1 MQRRQLLRV
10 LGGTAIVAASAGTA
24 GYASLPTAMPAEATA
39 PWQGPGADA
48 VGDLRRQL
56 LSYAM
61 LAPHAHNLQSWAVDL
76 SEPNAIT
83 LYCDLERL
91 LPQTD
96 PLSRQVLMSHGTF
109 LELLDLA
116 ARQHGMRADIRLF
129 PQGVFSPQALDARPV
144 ARIVL
149 VAQSGLARDPLFAQ
163 VQARHTNRAAYD
175 GTRPVPAAA
184 VAAMRQAAGPGVT
197 VGFVGMDQFA
207 LADQHRTLA
216 SQAWR
221 TELTTP
227 RTVMES
233 MHLLRVGTAEV
244 AQHRDGIHLLDTFP
258 VALDRLGL
266 LDRNAPPAGY
276 ALDIQLQEFDAKLA
290 STPGFLWVSTA
301 DNSRTSQ
308 IAAGRAYVRAQLA
321 ATQQGLSFHPLSQ
334 ALQEY
339 PEQVDAYRAIH
350 ALTGA
355 TAQGHTLQMWVRV
368 GYAPPG
374 GPSPRR
380 PLQTL
385 IRSEFPGPAL

>member
-1 MQRRQLLRV
+1 MQRRQFLHV
-10 LGGTAIVAASAGTA
+10 LGGTAIAAASLGAA
-24 GYASLPTAMPAEATA
+24 GYATLPTAMPTEATG
-39 PWQGPGADA
+39 PWQGPGADVA
-48 VGDLRRQL
+48 GDLRRQL

-76 SEPNAIT
+76 SEPDAIT
-83 LYCDLERL
+83 LYCDLGRL
-91 LPQTD
+91 LPETD

-116 ARQHGMRADIRLF
+116 ARAQGVRADITLF

-144 ARIVL
+144 AHIQL
-149 VAQSGLARDPLFAQ
+149 IPQPGLARDPLFAQ
-163 VQARHTNRAAYD
+163 VLARHTSRAVYD
-175 GTRPVPAAA
+175 AARPVPAAA
-184 VAAMRQAAGPGVT
+184 VDAMRQAAGPGVT
-197 VGFVGMDQFA
+197 VGFQGADQPA
-207 LADQHRTLA
+207 LVAQHRTLA

-233 MHLLRVGTAEV
+233 MRLLRVGSAEV
-244 AQHRDGIHLLDTFP
+244 AQHRDGVHLLDTFP
-258 VALDRLGL
+258 VALNRLGL
-266 LDRNAPPAGY
+266 LDRNAPPTGV
-276 ALDIQLQEFDAKLA
+276 ALDKQLQGFDAKLA

-301 DNSRTSQ
+301 GNSRATQ

-339 PEQVDAYRAIH
+339 PEQAEAYRAIH

-355 TAQGHTLQMWVRV
+355 TAKGHTLQMWVRV

-374 GPSPRR
+374 GPAPRR
-380 PLQTL
+380 PLQAL
-385 IRSEFPGPAL
+385 IRRA

>member
-1 MQRRQLLRV
+1 MQRRQFLRV
-10 LGGTAIVAASAGTA
+10 LGGSAIAAASVGAA
-24 GYASLPTAMPAEATA
+24 GYASLPTAMPADATA
-39 PWQGPGADA
+39 PWQGPGAEVA
-48 VGDLRRQL
+48 GDLGRQL
-56 LSYAM
+56 LSYAL

-76 SEPNAIT
+76 SEPNSIT
-83 LYCDLERL
+83 LYCDLQRL

-116 ARQHGMRADIRLF
+116 AREQGVRADITLF

-144 ARIVL
+144 ARIAL
-149 VAQSGLARDPLFAQ
+149 SPQPDLERDPLFAQ
-163 VQARHTNRAAYD
+163 VRARHTNRAAYD
-175 GTRPVPAAA
+175 PARLVPLTAIEAL
-184 VAAMRQAAGPGVT
+184 RQAAGPDVT
-197 VGFVGMDQFA
+197 VGFVGADQPA
-207 LADQHRTLA
+207 LAEQHRALA

-233 MHLLRVGTAEV
+233 MHLLRVGTTEV
-244 AQHRDGIHLLDTFP
+244 GKHRDGIHLLDTFP
-258 VALDRLGL
+258 VALDRLGM

-276 ALDIQLQEFDAKLA
+276 ALDVQLKEFDAKLA

-301 DNSRTSQ
+301 DNSRASQ

-339 PEQVDAYRAIH
+339 PEQAEAYRTIH

-380 PLQTL
+380 PLQAL
-385 IRSEFPGPAL
+385 IRSESPQS

>member
-1 MQRRQLLRV
+1 MQRRQLLKV
-10 LGGTAIVAASAGTA
+10 LGGTAIAAASVGAAGF
-24 GYASLPTAMPAEATA
+24 ASLPTAMPADAIA
-39 PWQGPGADA
+39 AWQGPAA
-48 VGDLRRQL
+48 EVAGDVRRQL

-116 ARQHGMRADIRLF
+116 AREQGLRADITLF

-144 ARIVL
+144 ARIAL
-149 VAQSGLARDPLFAQ
+149 VPQPGAARDPLFAQ
-163 VQARHTNRAAYD
+163 VLARHTNRAAYD
-175 GTRPVPAAA
+175 AARLVPTEA
-184 VAAMRQAAGPGVT
+184 VEAMRLAAGPGVA
-197 VGFVGMDQFA
+197 VGFVGADQPA
-207 LADQHRTLA
+207 LAAQHRTLA
-216 SQAWR
+216 SQAWHI
-221 TELTTP
+221 ELTTP
-227 RTVMES
+227 RTMMES
-233 MHLLRVGTAEV
+233 MRLLRVGSAEV
-244 AQHRDGIHLLDTFP
+244 AQHRDGIHVLGAFP
-258 VALDRLGL
+258 VALDRLGM
-266 LDRNAPPAGY
+266 LDRNVPPAGV
-276 ALDIQLQEFDAKLA
+276 ALDSQLTEFDAKLA
-290 STPGFLWVSTA
+290 TTPGFLWLSSA
-301 DNSRTSQ
+301 GNSRATQ

-321 ATQQGLSFHPLSQ
+321 ATQRGLSFHPLSQ

-339 PEQVDAYRAIH
+339 PEQVDTYRSIH

-355 TAQGHTLQMWVRV
+355 TSQGHTLQMWVRV

-380 PLQTL
+380 PLQAL
-385 IRSEFPGPAL
+385 IRS